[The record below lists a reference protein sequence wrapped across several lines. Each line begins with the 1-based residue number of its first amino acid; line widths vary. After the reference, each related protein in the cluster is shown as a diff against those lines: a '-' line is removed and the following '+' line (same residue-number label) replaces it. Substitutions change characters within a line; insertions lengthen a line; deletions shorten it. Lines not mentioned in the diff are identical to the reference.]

1 MNLPITVVQVVIMM
15 TDMDSEI
22 RNDNKPDNLSGLLSF
37 AT

>member
-22 RNDNKPDNLSGLLSF
+22 RNDNKPNI
-37 AT
+37 